1 MGEGTDKNRQVFRG
15 NQIDKSE
22 PLLVENIHVLNEI
35 VIDRGPLPAS
45 VELNMYIDGNLVTTA
60 MGDGIIIATPTGS
73 TAYSLA
79 AGGSILQAHAKNILV
94 TPLAPHSISFR
105 PLILTPDT
113 IIKIEKVRNNRG
125 AAWISLDGAN
135 RIKLEDGESIE
146 IAGSLTSL
154 KMVTLTSDNLTD
166 LWAQRLVKH
175 FGWNV
180 RENQKVLQK
189 QQKLPSS
196 QDITNEE
203 EKKE

>member
-1 MGEGTDKNRQVFRG
+1 MT
-15 NQIDKSE
+15 I
-22 PLLVENIHVLNEI
+22 ENLHVLNE
-35 VIDRGPLPAS
+35 VVVDRGPSPYS
-45 VELNMYIDGNLVTTA
+45 VELNMYIDGNLITTS

-79 AGGSILQAHAKNILV
+79 AGGSILQSHAKNICV
-94 TPLAPHSISFR
+94 TPLAPHSLSFR

-113 IIKIEKVRNNRG
+113 VIKVEKVRNNRN
-125 AAWISLDGAN
+125 AAWVSLDGAN

-146 IAGSLTSL
+146 IAGSMTSL
-154 KMVTLTSDNLTD
+154 KMVTLKSDNLTD

-189 QQKLPSS
+189 QQKQPSG

>member
-1 MGEGTDKNRQVFRG
+1 M
-15 NQIDKSE
+15 
-22 PLLVENIHVLNEI
+22 
-35 VIDRGPLPAS
+35 
-45 VELNMYIDGNLVTTA
+45 
-60 MGDGIIIATPTGS
+60 
-73 TAYSLA
+73 
-79 AGGSILQAHAKNILV
+79 
-94 TPLAPHSISFR
+94 
-105 PLILTPDT
+105 
-113 IIKIEKVRNNRG
+113 RNNRG